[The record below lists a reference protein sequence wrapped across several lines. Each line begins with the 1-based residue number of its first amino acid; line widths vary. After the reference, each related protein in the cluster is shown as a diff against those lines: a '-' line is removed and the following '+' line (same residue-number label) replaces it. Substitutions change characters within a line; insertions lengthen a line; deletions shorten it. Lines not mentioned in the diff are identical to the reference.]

1 MPFMDCAASSSIPAP
16 CIKKARGVFSSITMN
31 INQFLQEKKSFVLP
45 QKIRRL
51 APRII
56 CKDGFNLSVQ
66 VSSGHYCSPR
76 MDDAKKYSDV
86 EVGYPSEEEKL
97 LLPYAQNKN
106 RPTETLYAYVPVEV
120 VDKII
125 EKHGG
130 FLLQTS

>member
-1 MPFMDCAASSSIPAP
+1 
-16 CIKKARGVFSSITMN
+16 
-31 INQFLQEKKSFVLP
+31 
-45 QKIRRL
+45 
-51 APRII
+51 
-56 CKDGFNLSVQ
+56 
-66 VSSGHYCSPR
+66 